1 VKIRIKDIAIEAGV
15 SPASVS
21 NALNGKGGVSG
32 ATARR
37 IISIAQK
44 MGYIKN
50 KDNSAINKYIRL
62 VSFKRHGLVI
72 MNTQFF
78 AEMIEALERQCHIA
92 GLELIVSNIHMEK
105 DSNYL
110 CRIQEICQEDCAGIL
125 LLATE
130 MYPEDVEFFHQTKA
144 PLLVIDSLFRNKRIN
159 CVMMNNEEAGYIATE
174 HLIRM
179 GHTCIHHITS
189 RVSFNNM
196 IYRRIGFE
204 SAMSDAK
211 LLFDEYSIW
220 RVTPTLE
227 GAYQDMSELLKNYD
241 KKMPTA
247 FFVAND
253 IMAIG
258 CMRALKDKGYK
269 VPTDI
274 SIIGM
279 DDLDICKVSTPA
291 LSTVRVL
298 REEIART
305 AIKRLLTMM
314 ETIEDSCVLKIQ
326 VDVEF
331 VERQSVRNL
340 INTYN

>member
-1 VKIRIKDIAIEAGV
+1 
-15 SPASVS
+15 
-21 NALNGKGGVSG
+21 
-32 ATARR
+32 
-37 IISIAQK
+37 
-44 MGYIKN
+44 
-50 KDNSAINKYIRL
+50 
-62 VSFKRHGLVI
+62 
-72 MNTQFF
+72 
-78 AEMIEALERQCHIA
+78 
-92 GLELIVSNIHMEK
+92 
-105 DSNYL
+105 
-110 CRIQEICQEDCAGIL
+110 
-125 LLATE
+125 
-130 MYPEDVEFFHQTKA
+130 
-144 PLLVIDSLFRNKRIN
+144 
-159 CVMMNNEEAGYIATE
+159 
-174 HLIRM
+174 
-179 GHTCIHHITS
+179 
-189 RVSFNNM
+189 
-196 IYRRIGFE
+196 
-204 SAMSDAK
+204 
-211 LLFDEYSIW
+211 
-220 RVTPTLE
+220 LE